1 MASGPG
7 QRDHR
12 AARAISS
19 RKGQG
24 MTDEN
29 KAETTEK
36 HFRNLVESL
45 TPEKARQIYG
55 SDVSKINDLSLTV
68 ILRAAAAYLS
78 VCSTDRQEKILTE
91 QRKMLESMNEQS
103 VAMNRQTTWLLRFT
117 VALFVAVIVQ
127 IVLAAVLL
135 SRS

>member
-1 MASGPG
+1 
-7 QRDHR
+7 
-12 AARAISS
+12 
-19 RKGQG
+19 